1 MEIKTVNLKNGTEEM
16 AVTVTGVM
24 LNLESLTET
33 VLGWQ
38 LILDLVAI
46 CRHGPQRGGD
56 VNALQARGL
65 LLPDGTP
72 HGSVKNVV
80 LSAVV
85 EGEGLDMKLVSP
97 IKEN

>member
-1 MEIKTVNLKNGTEEM
+1 MVKLKNGTEEAN
-16 AVTVTGVM
+16 AVVVGVM
-24 LNLESLTET
+24 LNLESLIKTPQ
-33 VLGWQ
+33 GRYQ
-38 LILDLVAI
+38 ILDLVAI

>member
-1 MEIKTVNLKNGTEEM
+1 MVKLKNGTEEAN
-16 AVTVTGVM
+16 AVVVGVM
-24 LNLESLTET
+24 LNLENMAET
-33 VLGWQ
+33 VVGWQ